1 MTNRF
6 YKLWTQR
13 FFDHSRETCCFPIG
27 RERNLKFS
35 DWSKTASLLSD
46 MRKREKI
53 PSFCPIC
60 WEISPELPQVFWL
73 VENSEFDVGHEE
85 SVRKKQLLS
94 YLLRNK
100 PRVFLLVKNLQFWFC
115 TSEILLGNASRKNVK
130 QAGAELC
137 QAQQS
142 LSLDLDTN
150 GLGLLTQSAVAG
162 ARSLAEL
169 QFRICWHKGLV
180 WWMKCKLR
188 LALVGYLLAR
198 S

>member
-53 PSFCPIC
+53 TSFCPIC

-94 YLLRNK
+94 YSLRNK

-115 TSEILLGNASRKNVK
+115 TSEILLGNASRKIVK
-130 QAGAELC
+130 H
-137 QAQQS
+137 
-142 LSLDLDTN
+142 
-150 GLGLLTQSAVAG
+150 GLLGEVGGRGPSWFQRPNLVIWLLFEFS
-162 ARSLAEL
+162 
-169 QFRICWHKGLV
+169 KGLNKTQDWSV
-180 WWMKCKLR
+180 QFGVSLWIWIIILFGKL
-188 LALVGYLLAR
+188 
-198 S
+198 